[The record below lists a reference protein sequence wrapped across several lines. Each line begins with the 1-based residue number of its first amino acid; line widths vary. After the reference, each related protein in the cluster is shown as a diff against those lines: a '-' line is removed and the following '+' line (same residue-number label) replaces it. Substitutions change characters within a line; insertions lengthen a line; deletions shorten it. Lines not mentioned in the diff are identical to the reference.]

1 MALTTARAQALRHKA
16 KLFNGLADLSR
27 LAILEALCDGPMRVG
42 EIVVATGLSQSN
54 ASNHLACLHDCGL
67 VEREQQGRYVSYCL
81 SDGRVAGLLELAD
94 GLLADAAE
102 GFYDCT
108 RYAVRERSDA

>member
-1 MALTTARAQALRHKA
+1 MALSATTTQALRHKA

-27 LAILEALCDGPMRVG
+27 LAIVEVLRDGPLRVG
-42 EIVVATGLSQSN
+42 EIVTATGLSQSN

-67 VEREQQGRYVSYCL
+67 VEREQQGRYVSYHL
-81 SDGRVAGLLELAD
+81 SDDRVAGLLGLAD

-108 RYAVRERSDA
+108 RYAVRERNDA